1 MVVLNQREQDEKY
14 ALTPEDIKRL
24 GEQRDAKVKRDRE
37 AAEKAG
43 AWDAGAGAKTYGTRD
58 FLAFAVPFIWKGG
71 AAVKIS
77 TILMFVSLIIS
88 RLGNV
93 VHPLVLK
100 QVVRNITCADDKTTT
115 ADGSADAPK
124 CADAH
129 ATYMLIIIYA
139 VTKFAAEF
147 LNYVREIPF
156 AYMAANA
163 EKHIAAIVYRHIQ
176 NQSLAFH
183 LSRETGKIIRI
194 VSKGSHSFAQVL
206 RFALFNILP
215 VLVEIVLVI
224 GAIGYLYEP
233 RFFWLNFGAML
244 AYLAATFIATE
255 WRAKF
260 FKVMTQADAAYVQ
273 KATDS
278 LLNFETVKY
287 FNAETHE

>member
-1 MVVLNQREQDEKY
+1 MVGLDHTQENEKY

-24 GEQRDAKVKRDRE
+24 AEQKEAKAKRDRE

-43 AWDAGAGAKTYGTRD
+43 AWDAGAGAKEYGTRD

-77 TILMFVSLIIS
+77 TVLMFLSLIIS

-100 QVVRNITCADDKTTT
+100 QVVQNITCADDKTKP
-115 ADGSADAPK
+115 ADGSADTEK

-176 NQSLAFH
+176 N
-183 LSRETGKIIRI
+183 
-194 VSKGSHSFAQVL
+194 
-206 RFALFNILP
+206 
-215 VLVEIVLVI
+215 
-224 GAIGYLYEP
+224 
-233 RFFWLNFGAML
+233 
-244 AYLAATFIATE
+244 
-255 WRAKF
+255 
-260 FKVMTQADAAYVQ
+260 
-273 KATDS
+273 
-278 LLNFETVKY
+278 
-287 FNAETHE
+287 